1 MNYKSQES
9 AIKLCNDYFW
19 IASEGKYKATH
30 GKERLGM
37 LVHVCKVSA
46 TEYDPSSNSIFS
58 KILNPK

>member
-1 MNYKSQES
+1 MHYKSQES

-19 IASEGKYKATH
+19 IASEGKYKAIH